1 MLDPIPP
8 NNNPSNAKQMS
19 QKPRPSQPKG
29 KGFNLR
35 PLPEETSESPRDS
48 EAASVAAREPFD
60 NLGELPYGYGV
71 DTIFLIAQEPHWLF
85 TYWDIDIA
93 RHPGGAAYLRY
104 HLADGTLEG
113 EIEVPFETR
122 NWYVPVERAGTEYF
136 VEIGF
141 YRGKVWN
148 VIARSVSVTTPP
160 EGMATSEAFDYATVP
175 FHLSFQRMLDHLESA
190 RGSDEDLLAAVSRLQ
205 QKGDFSAFGTGGVPD
220 LLTDAQRALLRA
232 LLGPDLIAS
241 LASSGESSGEIE
253 ARIRA
258 FLEEQLSSGGASEV
272 LNSFRETAALFGGAS
287 LSSAFS
293 GETGSTSW
301 EIGAISSWAAG
312 AITSWATSGAELT
325 SWSGV
330 TSWSAGES
338 VGSSGEVLSSAA
350 AANWTSSVGAS
361 WTQAALTSWAQAG
374 ASSWLL
380 GAESSGALLAM
391 SSWLQGVQSS
401 WAEAALSS
409 WNSAEVSSWFSAAAT
424 TSWSG
429 ASETLSSFGGE
440 RNFFMNVN
448 AEVIFYG
455 GTDPKAR
462 VTIAGEPITLNA
474 DGTFRYHFVFPN
486 SDYLIP
492 VVAESPDKVETRSAT
507 LNFTRATEK
516 VGLVTDTPQ
525 PPLGAPMGET
535 KS

>member
-122 NWYVPVERAGTEYF
+122 NWYVPVERSGTEYF

-148 VIARSVSVTTPP
+148 LIARSVSVTTPP

-205 QKGDFSAFGTGGVPD
+205 QKGDFSAFGNR
-220 LLTDAQRALLRA
+220 Q
-232 LLGPDLIAS
+232 
-241 LASSGESSGEIE
+241 
-253 ARIRA
+253 
-258 FLEEQLSSGGASEV
+258 
-272 LNSFRETAALFGGAS
+272 
-287 LSSAFS
+287 
-293 GETGSTSW
+293 
-301 EIGAISSWAAG
+301 
-312 AITSWATSGAELT
+312 
-325 SWSGV
+325 
-330 TSWSAGES
+330 
-338 VGSSGEVLSSAA
+338 GEVRTRRKALMRPGDPGLG
-350 AANWTSSVGAS
+350 VG
-361 WTQAALTSWAQAG
+361 T
-374 ASSWLL
+374 
-380 GAESSGALLAM
+380 
-391 SSWLQGVQSS
+391 GV
-401 WAEAALSS
+401 
-409 WNSAEVSSWFSAAAT
+409 
-424 TSWSG
+424 G
-429 ASETLSSFGGE
+429 M
-440 RNFFMNVN
+440 RN
-448 AEVIFYG
+448 
-455 GTDPKAR
+455 P
-462 VTIAGEPITLNA
+462 GEPA
-474 DGTFRYHFVFPN
+474 RYREQGPFH
-486 SDYLIP
+486 
-492 VVAESPDKVETRSAT
+492 AGRWAH
-507 LNFTRATEK
+507 
-516 VGLVTDTPQ
+516 GLHD
-525 PPLGAPMGET
+525 APYRDAAP
-535 KS
+535 

>member
-1 MLDPIPP
+1 MP
-8 NNNPSNAKQMS
+8 
-19 QKPRPSQPKG
+19 QKPRPSQSKG

-35 PLPEETSESPRDS
+35 PLPEETSESERDS
-48 EAASVAAREPFD
+48 EDVSAAAREPFD
-60 NLGELPYGYGV
+60 NLGELPHGYGV

-122 NWYVPVERAGTEYF
+122 NWYVPVERAGAEYF

-148 VIARSVSVTTPP
+148 LIARSVSVTTPP

-190 RGSDEDLLAAVSRLQ
+190 CLSGEDLLATVSRLQ
-205 QKGDFSAFGTGGVPD
+205 QKGDFSAFGSGGVPD
-220 LLTDAQRALLRA
+220 LLTEARRALLSA

-241 LASSGESSGEIE
+241 LASSGESSAEIE
-253 ARIRA
+253 ARVRA
-258 FLEEQLSSGGASEV
+258 FLEEHLSSAGASEA
-272 LNSFRETAALFGGAS
+272 LNSFRETVAVFGGGS
-287 LSSAFS
+287 LFSAFS
-293 GETGSTSW
+293 GESGSTYW

-312 AITSWATSGAELT
+312 AITSWAASGVELT

-338 VGSSGEVLSSAA
+338 LGSSGEVLSSG

-391 SSWLQGVQSS
+391 SSWLQGAQSS

-424 TSWSG
+424 TSWGG

-462 VTIAGEPITLNA
+462 VTIAGEPVTLNS

-486 SDYLIP
+486 SDYVIP

-516 VGLVTDTPQ
+516 VGCVTDRPQ

-535 KS
+535 R